1 MKILIQTRKNLN
13 SDLLYVFTV
22 KIIQVFEYVIF
33 SMAFG
38 WFVIRQDPDPA
49 TLLSGNY
56 VEISP
61 EIFMTQTDVID
72 N

>member
-38 WFVIRQDPDPA
+38 WFVIRQDPE